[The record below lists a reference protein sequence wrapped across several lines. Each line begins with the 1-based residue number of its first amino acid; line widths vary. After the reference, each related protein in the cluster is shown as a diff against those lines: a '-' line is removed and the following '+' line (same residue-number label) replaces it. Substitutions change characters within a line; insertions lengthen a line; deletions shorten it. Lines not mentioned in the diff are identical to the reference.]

1 MPLIKIP
8 ELSYKKLEDSSLE
21 RNYLYKDLLLD
32 LRMDVFYNEQL
43 QKGQQLRD
51 VKPLFD
57 LEAVKNSITNIFL
70 TAPGEKILS
79 PEFGLDLRRYLF
91 EPISEFNAFAIKDDI
106 RNRLPIMEPRIEIDR
121 VGVIPNADL
130 NEYQITLQINIPSL
144 NVYGIS
150 LRSTLNNNGYFIF

>member
-1 MPLIKIP
+1 MALIKLTDIAAS
-8 ELSYKKLEDSSLE
+8 ELDNSSLE
-21 RNYLYKDLLLD
+21 NGYLYKDLFLD
-32 LRMDVFYNEQL
+32 LDTAVYYNRELNKSSVLKDEQ
-43 QKGQQLRD
+43 G
-51 VKPLFD
+51 LFD
-57 LEAVKNSITNIFL
+57 ENAIRNSITNIFL

>member
-57 LEAVKNSITNIFL
+57 LEAVKNSITNFFL
-70 TAPGEKILS
+70 TAPGQKILN
-79 PEFGLDLRRYLF
+79 PLFGIDLRRHLF
-91 EPISEFNAFAIKDDI
+91 EQVSSFEETWIRADI
-106 RNRLPIMEPRIEIDR
+106 ETHLPNQEPRIELENVD
-121 VGVIPNADL
+121 VIARPDQNRFDIYL
-130 NEYQITLQINIPSL
+130 KINVPSL
-144 NVYGIS
+144 NAYGIT
-150 LRSTLNNNGYFIF
+150 LEGRLNNEGYYIV